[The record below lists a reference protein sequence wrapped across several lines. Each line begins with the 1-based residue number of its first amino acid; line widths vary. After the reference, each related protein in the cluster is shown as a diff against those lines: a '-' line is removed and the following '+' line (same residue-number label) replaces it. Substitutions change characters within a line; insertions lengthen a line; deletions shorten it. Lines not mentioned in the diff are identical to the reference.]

1 MTEKENNNN
10 EEDFLFGFSFT
21 DSPEAPKEQ
30 PSVPSVDIDEYKDL
44 IKKDVEG
51 KLEAVEN
58 LILPL
63 LSNLKGNVEKD
74 YIYWPA
80 ENRIPALEAQIER
93 IKEVTRKD
101 L

>member
-1 MTEKENNNN
+1 MTEKN
-10 EEDFLFGFSFT
+10 EEEFLFGFSFT
-21 DSPEAPKEQ
+21 DSPEEQ
-30 PSVPSVDIDEYKDL
+30 PSPVPTVDIDEYKDL

-51 KLEAVEN
+51 KLEAVED

-63 LSNLKGNVEKD
+63 LSNLKGNAEKD

-93 IKEVTRKD
+93 IKKVTRES

>member
-21 DSPEAPKEQ
+21 DSPKEAPKEQ

-44 IKKDVEG
+44 IKKNVEG

-80 ENRIPALEAQIER
+80 ETEFL
-93 IKEVTRKD
+93 